1 MPDAAVSNVQK
12 GDAIVHDRDGQPPT
26 PPSDALSQVLDGF
39 RLRGSVSAEVAAR
52 SPWGFSVTASTDFAL
67 LVVLRGRISFDME
80 TVENGHLELATGDV
94 VAMPSGDAFAVR
106 DQPGSPLVPITE
118 AVPCSDLRLAMPG
131 AQTEFIILH
140 CVLSGG
146 CTNPLR
152 AGLPRL
158 IHLSASDPA
167 ATRWLEPTV
176 RLLALEAATPA
187 TGRSTALDRLAEVVL
202 VHLIRA
208 WLDGQ
213 CPERGG
219 WLRALADPQLGRTLA
234 AFHAAPGRAW
244 TIESLASEA
253 GMSRSAFA
261 ARFRAL
267 TGETPLE
274 YVTAWR
280 MRQAM
285 TMIEAGE
292 QPLKAIVA
300 SLGYASE
307 AAFRTAFK
315 RHAGQTP
322 GGYRAAVRAAAMR

>member
-1 MPDAAVSNVQK
+1 MA
-12 GDAIVHDRDGQPPT
+12 GLPT
-26 PPSDALSQVLDGF
+26 TSSPDALSLVLDGF
-39 RLRGSVSAEVAAR
+39 RLRGSVSAQVAAR
-52 SPWGFSVTASTDFAL
+52 SPWGFSVQASSDFRL
-67 LVVLRGRISFDME
+67 LVVSRGRITFDMGRAE
-80 TVENGHLELATGDV
+80 GVENGHLELATGDV

-118 AVPCSDLRLAMPG
+118 AVPCSELRLAMPG
-131 AQTEFIILH
+131 AQTEFILLR
-140 CVLSGG
+140 CVLTGG
-146 CTNPLR
+146 CSNPLR

-158 IHLSASDPA
+158 IHLSGSDA
-167 ATRWLEPTV
+167 TSTRWLEPTV
-176 RLLALEAATPA
+176 RLLALEAAAPA
-187 TGRSTALDRLAEVVL
+187 TGQTTVLDRLAEVIL

-213 CPERGG
+213 SADCGG
-219 WLRALADPQLGRTLA
+219 WLRALSDPQLGRTLA

-244 TIESLASEA
+244 TIESLAGVA

-261 ARFRAL
+261 ARFKAL

-274 YVTAWR
+274 YVTTWR

-285 TMIEAGE
+285 TMIDADER
-292 QPLKAIVA
+292 PLKSIVA

-315 RHAGQTP
+315 RRVGQTP
-322 GGYRAAVRAAAMR
+322 GDYRAAMRSARVDLR